1 MNNVLTKEKIE
12 KVTKKLL
19 DMCKEEQDIRG
30 EFFRTGDQK
39 DLEKVVPVDKRNREE
54 FKKIFAEVG
63 YISKEYGKEA
73 QRSAFLIVQHM
84 PKEELSFR
92 KKYACLMK
100 KDLKNIG
107 SHRYAMIVDRNRTYE
122 GKPQLYGTQFMAVD
136 GKKKTAKLMD
146 IYKIEELD
154 IRRKRIGLGSI
165 QEEIDMAKK
174 VRGVTFIL

>member
-1 MNNVLTKEKIE
+1 MNNILIKEKIE

-92 KKYACLMK
+92 KK
-100 KDLKNIG
+100 I
-107 SHRYAMIVDRNRTYE
+107 
-122 GKPQLYGTQFMAVD
+122 
-136 GKKKTAKLMD
+136 
-146 IYKIEELD
+146 
-154 IRRKRIGLGSI
+154 
-165 QEEIDMAKK
+165 
-174 VRGVTFIL
+174 